1 MLINERYRK
10 KKNNW
15 IYQKEQQRMQDLENK
30 RVVIK
35 ERDRS
40 NESYSKK
47 RELLRKIKIERI
59 DQEEKRI
66 RYKQKNREIGN
77 KVINRSLTC
86 VEPEKVFDRESKGYR
101 IYLHKNGDFLSTGT
115 RFVLNFNNSSSLL
128 AMILSIRETFPD
140 FWYTRRI
147 FDINTFKR
155 IQKIEEI
162 EDDKHYIITGKELL
176 RKDQAYRTVPE
187 EVKKIAPMVIHVY
200 PNGDGLSLPNNIR
213 VTYQKFPTFEKLIR
227 FIDEKVHL
235 ITGCIKI
242 LYNMSGKKITS
253 IDQLENEQE
262 YVAASY
268 NEPFI
273 NIKYNINS
281 YKKHRRRYTY
291 YRSNN
296 TLDEN
301 KNANEENNNRCRT
314 RCRTV
319 SVGKVGKTSQNEAT
333 TPKRNHSRSF
343 SDYKDINKEE
353 PNSLRKVKTEQGS
366 GLRSS
371 LKSSANSSRS
381 KTGNLY
387 IFIFHF
393 F

>member
-1 MLINERYRK
+1 
-10 KKNNW
+10 
-15 IYQKEQQRMQDLENK
+15 
-30 RVVIK
+30 
-35 ERDRS
+35 
-40 NESYSKK
+40 
-47 RELLRKIKIERI
+47 
-59 DQEEKRI
+59 
-66 RYKQKNREIGN
+66 
-77 KVINRSLTC
+77 
-86 VEPEKVFDRESKGYR
+86 
-101 IYLHKNGDFLSTGT
+101 
-115 RFVLNFNNSSSLL
+115 
-128 AMILSIRETFPD
+128 MILSIRETFPD

-381 KTGNLY
+381 KTDLELKSCLSKTKSKEKANVVIDSNPN
-387 IFIFHF
+387 IFEDGKEPKRILSPSSSRSRSQSQSRSHSRAQSATKEEDLKQFTSEATNTNHDLAMPRKSDD
-393 F
+393 